1 MLLYV
6 TNLSSLEVGLSLLP
20 DLPHLLVLL
29 KFNIVCRVS
38 PLTADHHTKS
48 EVDAVP
54 FSLII
59 CHVFH
64 TGYVPDT
71 ELTQIMCLVLILQ
84 PNKVGTVKP
93 TFSEETEAWGH
104 CLVGKRKKRFL
115 RARLRLTPWFF
126 WHYSIVLK

>member
-1 MLLYV
+1 MPPYV
-6 TNLSSLEVGLSLLP
+6 TSLSSLEVGLGLLP
-20 DLPHLLVLL
+20 DVLYLLVHF

-59 CHVFH
+59 GHVFH

-71 ELTQIMCLVLILQ
+71 ELTQTMCLVLILQ
-84 PNKVGTVKP
+84 PNKVATIKP
-93 TFSEETEAWGH
+93 TFSEETEAWEY
-104 CLVGKRKKRFL
+104 CLVEKKKKKLPKR
-115 RARLRLTPWFF
+115 
-126 WHYSIVLK
+126 